1 MAVEF
6 PTVLV
11 SAYCDDAHFTGP
23 PADAVAAF
31 RRYAQ
36 LTSAKLQNKLRPDK
50 SEVYSP
56 TVSESALRAAGLPA
70 EFVSSKIHS
79 DGMRVLGV
87 PVGTTEYKARFCHQV
102 VKALAADLA
111 TLRRVP
117 SLQAQHVILTK
128 SLMHRV
134 TNLLRAI
141 PGNLAGIQGCRGAL
155 RFRVDEI
162 CPELRP
168 MDIATAAQSQAFLHA
183 PRPRWPWPS

>member
-1 MAVEF
+1 M
-6 PTVLV
+6 
-11 SAYCDDAHFTGP
+11 
-23 PADAVAAF
+23 
-31 RRYAQ
+31 
-36 LTSAKLQNKLRPDK
+36 
-50 SEVYSP
+50 YSP

-141 PGNLAGIQGCRGAL
+141 RGNLLAFKDAA
-155 RFRVDEI
+155 
-162 CPELRP
+162 ELYDSMEVLIKR
-168 MDIATAAQSQAFLHA
+168 
-183 PRPRWPWPS
+183 

>member
-1 MAVEF
+1 MGSRQGCALGSYLFATALHPILQTVAAEF

-36 LTSAKLQNKLRPDK
+36 LTSAKLQNTLRPDK

-87 PVGTTEYKARFCHQV
+87 PVGTT
-102 VKALAADLA
+102 
-111 TLRRVP
+111 
-117 SLQAQHVILTK
+117 
-128 SLMHRV
+128 
-134 TNLLRAI
+134 
-141 PGNLAGIQGCRGAL
+141 
-155 RFRVDEI
+155 
-162 CPELRP
+162 
-168 MDIATAAQSQAFLHA
+168 
-183 PRPRWPWPS
+183 

>member
-1 MAVEF
+1 MR
-6 PTVLV
+6 
-11 SAYCDDAHFTGP
+11 S
-23 PADAVAAF
+23 F
-31 RRYAQ
+31 RI
-36 LTSAKLQNKLRPDK
+36 SSRPDK

-79 DGMRVLGV
+79 DGMRILGV

-102 VKALAADLA
+102 LTGLAADLA

-141 PGNLAGIQGCRGAL
+141 PGNSLAFKDAAELCDSELRKFAQSTSRGYRYRSTVASLPSCPSATVAL
-155 RFRVDEI
+155 AFVAGETMPTLPSLPVMSR
-162 CPELRP
+162 CPESYRR
-168 MDIATAAQSQAFLHA
+168 ITHCWRRAS
-183 PRPRWPWPS
+183 PS

>member
-1 MAVEF
+1 M
-6 PTVLV
+6 
-11 SAYCDDAHFTGP
+11 
-23 PADAVAAF
+23 AAF

-79 DGMRVLGV
+79 DGTRILGV

-128 SLMHRV
+128 TSCTRSPTCCGQSLETRWHSRMPPSS
-134 TNLLRAI
+134 TI
-141 PGNLAGIQGCRGAL
+141 P
-155 RFRVDEI
+155 
-162 CPELRP
+162 
-168 MDIATAAQSQAFLHA
+168 S
-183 PRPRWPWPS
+183 